1 LRREE
6 EEAEQR
12 EKALLLMEMEDG
24 AISRLLSMQ
33 AHLEVVC
40 GSATEL
46 AGSPGGGRRRRWPSV
61 ELQLARTA
69 ALAEER
75 RSGAGGEEE
84 EKRCW
89 RRRGEEEEAAL
100 AEERKR
106 SGAGPKW
113 PPEAAALAWERGG
126 RERGRKNG

>member
-6 EEAEQR
+6 EEEAERR
-12 EKALLLMEMEDG
+12 EKALLPMEMEDG
-24 AISRLLSMQ
+24 AISRLLSLR
-33 AHLEVVC
+33 AHLELVG

-46 AGSPGGGRRRRWPSV
+46 AGSPGGGRRRRWPGV
-61 ELQLARTA
+61 ELQLARSA

-75 RSGAGGEEE
+75 RSGAGGEE

-100 AEERKR
+100 AEERRR
-106 SGAGPKW
+106 SGADPKW

-126 RERGRKNG
+126 ERMDKIN

>member
-6 EEAEQR
+6 EEAERR
-12 EKALLLMEMEDG
+12 EKALLPMEMEDG
-24 AISRLLSMQ
+24 AISWLLSLR

-46 AGSPGGGRRRRWPSV
+46 AGSPGGGRRWRWPNV
-61 ELQLARTA
+61 ELQLARSA
-69 ALAEER
+69 ALAEE

-84 EKRCW
+84 EKRFW

-100 AEERKR
+100 AEERRR

-113 PPEAAALAWERGG
+113 PPEATALAWERGG